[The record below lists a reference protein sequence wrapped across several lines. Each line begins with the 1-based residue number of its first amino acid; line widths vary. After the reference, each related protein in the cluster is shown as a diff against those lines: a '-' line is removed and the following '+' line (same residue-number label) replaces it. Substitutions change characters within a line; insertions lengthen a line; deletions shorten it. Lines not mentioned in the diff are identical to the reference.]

1 MPWAARGPLDR
12 RAGAG
17 AVGRLGRPGLER
29 GHAWEGGRVAG
40 PGATRCPRCRSPRA
54 SRRPASQRQAL
65 GDEDLTLTPGF
76 CPGVTTSPQVP
87 AITQA
92 LR

>member
-1 MPWAARGPLDR
+1 MEPNGRKCPGRRGARWTEGQGPALWD
-12 RAGAG
+12 
-17 AVGRLGRPGLER
+17 
-29 GHAWEGGRVAG
+29 AWEDRAWN
-40 PGATRCPRCRSPRA
+40 GATRGREGA
-54 SRRPASQRQAL
+54 WQGPAPHAALGAAAPQRQAL